1 MDEHMDD
8 LDHAL
13 MALPLAEPPRDLR
26 AKILARTIARPVP
39 VFSAVEIWLIVTIGA
54 IVLWLG
60 GLVALDANALAPR
73 IAALWN
79 VVDARLESF
88 LTPSVFTWV
97 AVGGAIALWIVFFQ
111 AGVLRRINRA

>member
-8 LDHAL
+8 LDRAL

-26 AKILARTIARPVP
+26 AKILARTVLRPVA
-39 VFSAVEIWLIVTIGA
+39 VFSTVEIWVLVTVGA
-54 IVLWLG
+54 IVLWLA

-73 IAALWN
+73 VAGLWN
-79 VVDARLESF
+79 VVSARLDAF
-88 LTPSVFTWV
+88 LTPSVLTWV

-111 AGVLRRINRA
+111 AGVLRRTTRA